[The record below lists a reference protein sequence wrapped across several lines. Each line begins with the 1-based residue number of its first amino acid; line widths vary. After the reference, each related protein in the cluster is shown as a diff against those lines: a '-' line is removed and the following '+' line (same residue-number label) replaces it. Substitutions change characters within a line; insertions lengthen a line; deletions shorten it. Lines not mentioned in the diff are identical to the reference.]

1 MSLLGYE
8 RAIDYYQTP
17 LQSTIHQWE
26 FQEYQRSYYW
36 TNFPLYSEVYA

>member
-1 MSLLGYE
+1 MTLLGYE
-8 RAIDYYQTP
+8 RAMDYYQTP
-17 LQSTIHQWE
+17 LQSTINGE